1 MLTWVYKSARKA
13 DTYLYIDRKD
23 DFTRV
28 PSSLLD
34 LMGRLDYVLEV
45 DLSSRGKLARADIGE
60 VRSRLCER
68 GYFVQLPPGEAD
80 GEPGGQ

>member
-45 DLSSRGKLARADIGE
+45 DLSSREKLARADIDE
-60 VRSRLCER
+60 VRSRLHDN
-68 GYFVQLPPGEAD
+68 GYFVQLPPGETAQD
-80 GEPGGQ
+80 RAGR

>member
-28 PSSLLD
+28 PGSLLD

-45 DLSSRGKLARADIGE
+45 DLASREKLARADIDE
-60 VRSRLCER
+60 VRSGLQDS
-68 GYFVQLPPGEAD
+68 GYFLQLPPEGPAQEAA
-80 GEPGGQ
+80 GR

>member
-13 DTYLYIDRKD
+13 DTYLYIDRRD

-28 PSSLLD
+28 PSTLLD

-45 DLSSRGKLARADIGE
+45 DLSARERLARVEIGE
-60 VRSRLCER
+60 VRSSLREQ
-68 GYFVQLPPGEAD
+68 GYFVQLPPGERAPD
-80 GEPGGQ
+80 RASG